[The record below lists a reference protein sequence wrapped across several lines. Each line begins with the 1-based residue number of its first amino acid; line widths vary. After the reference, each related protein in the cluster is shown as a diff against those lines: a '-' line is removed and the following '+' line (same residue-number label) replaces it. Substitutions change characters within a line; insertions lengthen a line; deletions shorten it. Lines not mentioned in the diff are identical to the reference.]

1 MTRPK
6 FRRLSGLAGL
16 LAGLTLL
23 AQVNGLQAQDQDI
36 QGLIARG
43 AKSYRVHCAS
53 CHGIDATGD
62 GALAEYLKVP
72 PGDLTQ
78 ISLQNAGAFPFD
90 QVYQAIDGREVPG
103 HGTRAMPVWGPAFM
117 GQTGETDKKVIREA
131 VVELVYYLKSIQDP
145 DFVPPP
151 KMGGGS

>member
-1 MTRPK
+1 MARPR
-6 FRRLSGLAGL
+6 FRPLSGLMGL
-16 LAGLTLL
+16 LAGFALL
-23 AQVNGLQAQDQDI
+23 AQVNGLGAQEPDI
-36 QGLIARG
+36 RGLIERG
-43 AKSYRVHCAS
+43 TNSYRVHCAA

-72 PGDLTQ
+72 PSDLTQ
-78 ISLQNAGAFPFD
+78 ISRQNAGVFPFD
-90 QVYQAIDGREVPG
+90 EVYQAIDGREVPG

-145 DFVPPP
+145 DFMASP
-151 KMGGGS
+151 KMGGGP